1 MATKANKKTMAT
13 KTKQKKRNVPYIKL
27 YRLNQIGGT
36 LTIEQKN
43 SIAKKLRCTLS
54 YVEMALDPKTDA
66 LSYQIMLE
74 AARVANAKNYLQK
87 YTRLATVLFC
97 MLLGA
102 ATANAQSVQIGN
114 IKIEYNE
121 AAAKNTGFALDVT
134 NLSNGGSGSGLCK
147 DASVAIVHVQKICGC
162 VLTPN
167 QVLSIF
173 AVSKEDAPD
182 WALKNAKVVKL

>member
-87 YTRLATVLFC
+87 YTRLVTVLFC

-102 ATANAQSVQIGN
+102 ATAKAQSVQIGN
-114 IKIEYNE
+114 ITVSYHE

-134 NLSNGGSGSGLCK
+134 NLSNGGSGSGL
-147 DASVAIVHVQKICGC
+147 
-162 VLTPN
+162 LR
-167 QVLSIF
+167 
-173 AVSKEDAPD
+173 
-182 WALKNAKVVKL
+182 